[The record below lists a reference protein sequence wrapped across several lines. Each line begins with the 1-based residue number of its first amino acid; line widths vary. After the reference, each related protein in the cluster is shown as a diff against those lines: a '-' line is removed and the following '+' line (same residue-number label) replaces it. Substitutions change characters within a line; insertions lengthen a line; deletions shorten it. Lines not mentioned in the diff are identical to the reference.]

1 MLLLVDI
8 RRKENLMKKRNLLAS
23 LLIVLGILVMGTL
36 AVSADSKGVAQTYS
50 SKNPAQ
56 VSATQEL
63 SQNKAATSAIQGKS
77 SNLAY
82 ATGTQANANCYKIPV
97 YGNVLVSESKKGMNL
112 INQYRK
118 AKGKNAIAMDSLYEN
133 YSLNRA
139 AEISLYYDKM
149 RPNGTPGADLLFGYY
164 SEDDGA
170 DITYWFNNKLDS
182 EMKELLLGDDWK
194 SGWVGVFRSQD
205 GYTYVAVDFSS
216 DAAKKGDTSG
226 YNEKLTYYFNIDV
239 QDKCL
244 NTKAYLFDRK
254 INIYN
259 RTSLTKGQTYY
270 YMVANKNS
278 VGDISLF
285 PSQTTTTSNSKV
297 ISVKKDG
304 TLYAKYP
311 GVAKITVK
319 PATQSKLAMSKTLAV
334 LPSKVGGVKL
344 TAKKRAVKV
353 TWKKTTGAAGYKIY
367 RATSKKGKYSC
378 VKTVSSKT
386 TSFTNKKL
394 KKKKTYYYKVCAF
407 VKSGKTTWN
416 GAYSSVAGKKTK

>member
-1 MLLLVDI
+1 
-8 RRKENLMKKRNLLAS
+8 MKKRNLLAI
-23 LLIVLGILVMGTL
+23 LLTTLGIMVLGTL

-50 SKNPAQ
+50 AKNPAQ
-56 VSATQEL
+56 DSAAQEL
-63 SQNKAATSAIQGKS
+63 SQDKATTNVIKGKS
-77 SNLAY
+77 PNLAY

-97 YGNVLVSESKKGMNL
+97 YGNVLVSESKKAMNL

-118 AKGKNAIAMDSLYEN
+118 ANGKNAIAMDSLYEN

-149 RPNGTPGADLLFGYY
+149 RPNGTLGADLLLGCY
-164 SEDDGA
+164 SEDDGE
-170 DITYWFNNKLDS
+170 DITYWFNHALDS
-182 EMKELLLGDDWK
+182 EDSEMEKLLLDSSWR
-194 SGWVGVFRSQD
+194 SGWVGVFRTQD
-205 GYTYVAVDFSS
+205 GYTYVTVDVSS
-216 DAAKKGDTSG
+216 DAAERGDTSG
-226 YNEKLTYYFNIDV
+226 YNEKSTYYFNIEV
-239 QDKCL
+239 QDKYL
-244 NTKAYLFDRK
+244 NAKAYLFDRK
-254 INIYN
+254 IDVYN

-270 YMVANKNS
+270 YMVVNENS
-278 VGDISLF
+278 VDDISLF

-319 PATQSKLAMSKTLAV
+319 PAAQSQLSMSKTLAV

-344 TAKKRAVKV
+344 TAKKKAVKV

>member
-1 MLLLVDI
+1 
-8 RRKENLMKKRNLLAS
+8 MKKRNLLAS
-23 LLIVLGILVMGTL
+23 LLTVLGIMVLGTL

-50 SKNPAQ
+50 ATNPAQ
-56 VSATQEL
+56 ASATQEL
-63 SQNKAATSAIQGKS
+63 SQNKAAISAVQGKS
-77 SNLAY
+77 PNLAY
-82 ATGTQANANCYKIPV
+82 SIGTQANANCYKIPV
-97 YGNVLVSESKKGMNL
+97 YGNVLVSESKKAMNL

-118 AKGKNAIAMDSLYEN
+118 ANGKSAIAMDSLYEN

-149 RPNGTPGADLLFGYY
+149 RPDGTPGADLLLGYY

-170 DITYWFNNKLDS
+170 DITYWFNNALNS
-182 EMKELLLGDDWK
+182 EMKNLLLDSNWK
-194 SGWVGVFRSQD
+194 SGWVGVFRSED
-205 GYTYVAVDFSS
+205 GYTYVTVDVSS
-216 DAAKKGDTSG
+216 DAAEKGDTSG
-226 YNEKLTYYFNIDV
+226 YNEKSTYYFNIDM

-285 PSQTTTTSNSKV
+285 HFQTTTTSNSKV
-297 ISVKKDG
+297 ISVKNDG

-311 GVAKITVK
+311 GVAKVTVK
-319 PATQSKLAMSKTLAV
+319 PAAQSKLSMSKTLAV
-334 LPSKVGGVKL
+334 LPGKVGGVKL
-344 TAKKRAVKV
+344 TAKKKAVKV

-367 RATSKKGKYSC
+367 RATSKKGTYSC

-416 GAYSSVAGKKTK
+416 GAYSAVAGKKTK

>member
-1 MLLLVDI
+1 
-8 RRKENLMKKRNLLAS
+8 MKKRNLLAI
-23 LLIVLGILVMGTL
+23 LLTAMGIMVLGTL

-50 SKNPAQ
+50 AKNPAQ
-56 VSATQEL
+56 AAAINDQRSDGATTKATQ
-63 SQNKAATSAIQGKS
+63 GKNP
-77 SNLAY
+77 NLAY
-82 ATGTQANANCYKIPV
+82 AVGTQADASCYKINV
-97 YGNVLVSESKKGMNL
+97 YGNVLVSDSKKAMNL

-118 AKGKNAIAMDSLYEN
+118 ANGKNAIAMDSLYEN

-139 AEISLYYDKM
+139 AEISMYYNKM
-149 RPNGTPGADLLFGYY
+149 RPSGTPGADLLFGYY

-170 DITYWFNNKLDS
+170 DITYWFNNALTS
-182 EMKELLLGDDWK
+182 EMKKLLLDGDWK

-205 GYTYVAVDFSS
+205 GYTYVTVDVSS
-216 DAAKKGDTSG
+216 DAAERGDASG
-226 YNEKLTYYFNIDV
+226 YNEKSTYYFNIDM

-244 NTKAYLFDRK
+244 NAKAYLFDRK
-254 INIYN
+254 IDVYN
-259 RTSLTKGQTYY
+259 KTFLTKGQIYY

-285 PSQTTTTSNSKV
+285 ASQIATTSNSKV
-297 ISVKKDG
+297 ISIEDDG

-319 PATQSKLAMSKTLAV
+319 PAAQSKLSMSKTLAV
-334 LPSKVGGVKL
+334 LPGKVSGVKL
-344 TAKKRAVKV
+344 TAKKKAVKV

-386 TSFTNKKL
+386 TAFTNTKL

-416 GAYSSVAGKKTK
+416 GAYSSAAGKKTK

>member
-1 MLLLVDI
+1 
-8 RRKENLMKKRNLLAS
+8 MKKRNLLAI
-23 LLIVLGILVMGTL
+23 LLTAMGIMVLGTL

-50 SKNPAQ
+50 AKNPAQ
-56 VSATQEL
+56 AAAVNDQRSDGATTKATQ
-63 SQNKAATSAIQGKS
+63 GKNP
-77 SNLAY
+77 NLAY
-82 ATGTQANANCYKIPV
+82 AVGTQADASCYKINV
-97 YGNVLVSESKKGMNL
+97 YGNVLVSDSKKAMNL

-118 AKGKNAIAMDSLYEN
+118 ANGKSAIAMDSLYEN

-139 AEISLYYDKM
+139 AEISMYYNEN
-149 RPNGTPGADLLFGYY
+149 RPSGTPGADLLFGYY

-170 DITYWFNNKLDS
+170 DITYWFNTALTS
-182 EMKELLLGDDWK
+182 EMKKLLLDGDWK

-205 GYTYVAVDFSS
+205 GYTYVTVDVSS
-216 DAAKKGDTSG
+216 DAAEKGDTSN
-226 YNEKLTYYFNIDV
+226 YKENVTYYFPIDM

-270 YMVANKNS
+270 YMAANKNS

-285 PSQTTTTSNSKV
+285 YSQTTTTSNSKV
-297 ISVKKDG
+297 ISVKNDG

-319 PATQSKLAMSKTLAV
+319 PAAQSKLSMSKTLAV
-334 LPSKVGGVKL
+334 LPGKVSGVKL
-344 TAKKRAVKV
+344 TAKKKAVKV

-386 TSFTNKKL
+386 TAFTNTKL

-416 GAYSSVAGKKTK
+416 GAYSSAAGKKTK

>member
-1 MLLLVDI
+1 M
-8 RRKENLMKKRNLLAS
+8 
-23 LLIVLGILVMGTL
+23 VLGTL

-50 SKNPAQ
+50 AKNPAQ
-56 VSATQEL
+56 AAAINDQRSDGATTKATQ
-63 SQNKAATSAIQGKS
+63 GKNP
-77 SNLAY
+77 NLAY
-82 ATGTQANANCYKIPV
+82 AVGTQADASCYKINV
-97 YGNVLVSESKKGMNL
+97 YGNVLVSDSKKAMNL

-118 AKGKNAIAMDSLYEN
+118 ANGKNAIAMDSLYEN

-139 AEISLYYDKM
+139 AEISMYYNKM
-149 RPNGTPGADLLFGYY
+149 RPSGTPGADLLFGYY

-170 DITYWFNNKLDS
+170 DITYWFNNALTS
-182 EMKELLLGDDWK
+182 EMKKLLLDGDWK

-205 GYTYVAVDFSS
+205 GYTYVTVDVSS
-216 DAAKKGDTSG
+216 DAAERGDASG
-226 YNEKLTYYFNIDV
+226 YNEKSTYYFNIDM

-244 NTKAYLFDRK
+244 NAKAYLFDRK
-254 INIYN
+254 IDVYN
-259 RTSLTKGQTYY
+259 KTFLTKGQIYY

-285 PSQTTTTSNSKV
+285 ASQIATTSNSKV
-297 ISVKKDG
+297 ISIEDDG

-319 PATQSKLAMSKTLAV
+319 PAAQSKLSMSKTLAV
-334 LPSKVGGVKL
+334 LPGKVSGVKL
-344 TAKKRAVKV
+344 TAKKKAVKV

-386 TSFTNKKL
+386 TAFTNTKL

-416 GAYSSVAGKKTK
+416 GAYSSAAGKKTK